1 MILDSHAHL
10 WQRERTPQPW
20 IDSASMAPID
30 RDFWLDDLREAQREA
45 GIEGTILVQ
54 SANSASETLDL
65 LALAKGP
72 HDDAVRGVVGW
83 IDLTGDVSSQL
94 QSVRRAPGGD
104 RLVGIRHLAHQD
116 PDDRWLRRADVGAGL
131 EALAE
136 AELVFDLVVRPDQ
149 LADAAAVVAEH
160 PAVTFVLDHLGKPPI
175 AGGDLA
181 DWSAGLRAV
190 AASPNATAKLSG
202 LVIEAEWSSWSIDD
216 LREPVELALEVFGP
230 NRLMFGSDWPLTRVA
245 GGLTSWVD
253 AARDLTSEL
262 SQGERDHI
270 FGGTAATVYNLLSS
284 PRKD

>member
-20 IDSASMAPID
+20 IDGASMAPID
-30 RDFWLDDLREAQREA
+30 RDFWLGDLREAQRKA

-54 SANSASETLDL
+54 SANSASETIDL
-65 LALAKGP
+65 LALAADPG
-72 HDDAVRGVVGW
+72 VRGVVGW
-83 IDLTGDVSSQL
+83 IDLTADVASQL
-94 QSVRRAPGGD
+94 QSVRQAPGGD
-104 RLVGIRHLAHQD
+104 HLVGIRHLAHQD
-116 PDDRWLRRADVGAGL
+116 PDDHWLRRTDVGAGL
-131 EALAE
+131 EALSE
-136 AELVFDLVVRPDQ
+136 AGLVFDLVVRPDQ
-149 LADAAAVVAEH
+149 LADAAATVAEH

-181 DWSAGLRAV
+181 EWSAALRAV

-202 LVIEAEWSSWSIDD
+202 LVIEAEWTSWSIDD

-230 NRLMFGSDWPLTRVA
+230 NRLMFGSDWPLTRVT
-245 GGLTSWVD
+245 GGLTSCVD

-262 SQGERDHI
+262 SQGERDDI
-270 FGGTAATVYNLLSS
+270 FGGTAAAVYNPLSS